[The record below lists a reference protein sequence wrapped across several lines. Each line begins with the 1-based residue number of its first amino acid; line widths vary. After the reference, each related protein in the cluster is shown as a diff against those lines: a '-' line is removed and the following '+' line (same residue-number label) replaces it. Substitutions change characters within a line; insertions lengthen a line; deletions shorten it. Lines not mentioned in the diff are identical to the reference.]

1 MTYHVVFSPEA
12 EAQLV
17 ALYFHIAEAAS
28 PEIAAKYTDAIVK
41 ECESLRTLPV
51 RGTSRDYIRGG
62 LRTFG
67 FRRRVTIAFEVAD
80 DVVTILG
87 IFYGGQDFEKVF
99 EME

>member
-28 PEIAAKYTDAIVK
+28 PEIAAKYTEDIVK
-41 ECESLRTLPV
+41 ECESLQTLPH
-51 RGTSRDYIRGG
+51 RGTRRDNIRAG

-87 IFYGGQDFEKVF
+87 VFYGGRDFEKMF
-99 EME
+99 EEE